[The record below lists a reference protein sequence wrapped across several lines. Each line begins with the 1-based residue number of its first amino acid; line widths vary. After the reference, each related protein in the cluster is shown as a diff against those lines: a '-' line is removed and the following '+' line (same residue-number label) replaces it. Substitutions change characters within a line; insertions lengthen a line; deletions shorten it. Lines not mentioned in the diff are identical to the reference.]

1 MPRFKFKY
9 RTWVTIVAIIG
20 LIGGAG
26 FGALRTWEAELFG
39 GEEPAAQT
47 QAAGARAAA
56 GGGQFAAGGQ
66 AGQRGTGGQTA
77 QQGAGGQ
84 AGQGAGA
91 ATTGGAAAGARQGG
105 GTLALAVRA
114 VRPVVAA
121 PLGRSSP

>member
-56 GGGQFAAGGQ
+56 GGGQFAAGSQARRRAPEGKQRSKAPAAKPGRARVRRLPAARRPGQ
-66 AGQRGTGGQTA
+66 DRV
-77 QQGAGGQ
+77 
-84 AGQGAGA
+84 A
-91 ATTGGAAAGARQGG
+91 A
-105 GTLALAVRA
+105 LVVPALAVRPGA
-114 VRPVVAA
+114 AA